1 MCYPGHRI
9 PGINIPNFQGLA
21 SDLHTEWPRNCL
33 PEGERVEE
41 VAKRLTEIV
50 VNIYGSKKERINNA
64 MSQVEIPLAESQ
76 TSFSGHRRC
85 EAWEPV

>member
-41 VAKRLTEIV
+41 VASVLLRLSSTFMV
-50 VNIYGSKKERINNA
+50 LRKKESI
-64 MSQVEIPLAESQ
+64 MP
-76 TSFSGHRRC
+76 
-85 EAWEPV
+85 